1 MPLRFRPP
9 FVRAVARH
17 PSHPFALASALPQRG
32 RARLRIFPEKGA
44 ASAPCPV
51 AQSPASASCLLCS
64 GASLPPLS
72 AAGTAGP
79 RCCEKGHARRPDR
92 RRPARQTAVAFVIPA
107 LAAAYLF
114 FRFRRSF
121 PGEGCGNL
129 SCANIRT
136 RLARLPLPRS
146 EERPSEKRML
156 RAARSTAHAPGTR
169 LLPHA
174 LPHAPPSFRRRA
186 HKALPAKT
194 PGRVRHQQH
203 SPLSGSMTVF
213 SCAAQARLS
222 QEGAPLA
229 LFAPTVPA
237 RGSHDNHGRL
247 PQPG

>member
-44 ASAPCPV
+44 ASLLALSRK
-51 AQSPASASCLLCS
+51 ARQAHPAFFA
-64 GASLPPLS
+64 
-72 AAGTAGP
+72 T
-79 RCCEKGHARRPDR
+79 ARRSR
-92 RRPARQTAVAFVIPA
+92 RSPPRVRQARAVAKKGLPGGPPARMSCRAGCFFCDSA
-107 LAAAYLF
+107 LAAAYRSSVSAVP
-114 FRFRRSF
+114 FRAGAAGTVPAQGPARGLAPF
-121 PGEGCGNL
+121 L
-129 SCANIRT
+129 SGLNTPCPPQ
-136 RLARLPLPRS
+136 ARMVRPACPQH
-146 EERPSEKRML
+146 ERPRTC
-156 RAARSTAHAPGTR
+156 RASS
-169 LLPHA
+169 LPTER
-174 LPHAPPSFRRRA
+174 PFPCSRRRGR
-186 HKALPAKT
+186 KARRKA

-203 SPLSGSMTVF
+203 SPLSGSMTAF